1 MSIKLFV
8 PEKNGLTDSKETTYI
23 AIQRIGNGKEVKRH
37 KNRIHYTSN
46 WICRFSFNNK

>member
-23 AIQRIGNGKEVKRH
+23 AIQSWK
-37 KNRIHYTSN
+37 
-46 WICRFSFNNK
+46 W